1 MGDSRGDS
9 WLSVAGSSSEAALVP
24 KDTAGIASALS
35 ALSAAQL
42 QQLVDAITTPTSA
55 VWCGRCEHKGT
66 SRAQLVVSVAEEAAH
81 GP

>member
-1 MGDSRGDS
+1 MRDHQAVQRRQAYRLAAAPSGDSMGDS

-42 QQLVDAITTPTSA
+42 RQVVDAITTPTSD
-55 VWCGRCEHKGT
+55 
-66 SRAQLVVSVAEEAAH
+66 S
-81 GP
+81 